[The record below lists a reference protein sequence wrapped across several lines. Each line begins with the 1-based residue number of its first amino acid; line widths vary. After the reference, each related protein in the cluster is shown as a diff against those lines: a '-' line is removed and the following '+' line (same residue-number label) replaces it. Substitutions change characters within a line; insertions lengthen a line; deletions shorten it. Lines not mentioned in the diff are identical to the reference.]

1 MHSKLSEFVRQ
12 YPLKSFKR
20 NETLIFQ
27 DDQPVEIFFIK
38 SGFVKGYDIGSQGT
52 EQLLWLGSEGDF
64 VPLAWVFDAEPT
76 VPYFFS
82 ALGDVE
88 VYAIRRKELKDFL
101 DQHHEALAEITR
113 QLALRLINTFHHLNA
128 AEKPKAEDKIL
139 YSLYFLASSFAPPA
153 DSVDKRIALPMTH
166 QDIAGLSGLSR
177 ETASQELKK
186 LKDIGLV
193 HYDKYRFTID
203 NERLLEALGGY
214 AYGA

>member
-12 YPLKSFKR
+12 YPLKSFKK

-27 DDQPVEIFFIK
+27 DDQPVEVYFIK
-38 SGFVKGYDIGSQGT
+38 SGFVKGYDIDSQGT

-88 VYAIRRKELKDFL
+88 AYAIRRAELKNFL
-101 DQHHEALAEITR
+101 DEHHEALAEITR
-113 QLALRLINTFHHLNA
+113 QLAFRLINTFHHLNA
-128 AEKPKAEDKIL
+128 AEKAKAEEKIL
-139 YSLYFLASSFAPPA
+139 YSLYFLANRFAPLA
-153 DSVDKRIALPMTH
+153 EQDSRQIALPMTH

-203 NERLLEALGGY
+203 SDRLLEALGGY
-214 AYGA
+214 SYGA